1 MARKSISLQLSE
13 LREYTA
19 KLEVELAGYREMASS
34 HTHRYH
40 PGPSR
45 LAVREAVRSKAVEY
59 CKAHGVKSC
68 SKEQLDNW
76 VMPY

>member
-1 MARKSISLQLSE
+1 MARKSVSLQLAE

-19 KLEVELAGYREMASS
+19 KLEVELAGYREMATSR
-34 HTHRYH
+34 TRRYH

-45 LAVREAVRSKAVEY
+45 LAVRAATSSKAVEY